1 MASSANQNE
10 IEYLL
15 NNKGIFALN
24 INLNL
29 KLTLFKFFKP
39 MLF

>member
-24 INLNL
+24 INLNFVIDFL
-29 KLTLFKFFKP
+29 ILMYL
-39 MLF
+39 L